1 MSQGK
6 EKKNIISRRGI
17 VVAAA
22 HRKEYRS
29 KLCLGGHGS
38 LLMKGGNPH
47 WNQIHPHTYIYLQ
60 YVNYFLVKCIFSPSP
75 AAGFPRRRVV
85 GTEDEHYVF

>member
-1 MSQGK
+1 MRI
-6 EKKNIISRRGI
+6 NTGI
-17 VVAAA
+17 
-22 HRKEYRS
+22 KYT
-29 KLCLGGHGS
+29 
-38 LLMKGGNPH
+38 
-47 WNQIHPHTYIYLQ
+47 HTYIYLQ